1 MVLFKVKEF
10 IEYLEYIVNKIY
22 NDKILQG
29 IITKETSLYFND
41 IMKENINDKNKEI
54 DYIEVM
60 KDILY
65 SYLKGSNDEYIK
77 LISNTMMNNFIL
89 YKKRMISKK
98 LNIYKKQ
105 ELLLIKENLFIWKKD
120 SLNNNSKSNN
130 LRDNYFHLNLNVG
143 PIMNNSNG
151 GSIIINNNNQLNY
164 KTRNYNYSNRNK
176 REKIDS
182 YERKKERGEIDDKIK
197 KNRYSSEKI
206 VNKFIRRQ
214 EKYSMNNSQKK
225 EEMIKEN
232 EEENKLIYTFEPEI
246 NSSLRKL
253 YKKDNLNVSK
263 RLYNDSI
270 IRNNKR
276 LEKEMNN
283 KSKNISLSGKPYNKN
298 KYIELYE
305 DSKLRKGKKEELIKR
320 IEKECGYTYEP
331 NITNKKHNIKKNFK
345 KKENISFN
353 NRKRSKI
360 NNLKK
365 IEKNNSCKS
374 LLIKN
379 NKKENKDRKDI

>member
-1 MVLFKVKEF
+1 
-10 IEYLEYIVNKIY
+10 
-22 NDKILQG
+22 
-29 IITKETSLYFND
+29 
-41 IMKENINDKNKEI
+41 MKENINYNNKEI
-54 DYIEVM
+54 DYIEIM

-77 LISNTMMNNFIL
+77 FISNAMMNNFIL
-89 YKKRMISKK
+89 YKKKMISRK
-98 LNIYKKQ
+98 LNNILIIYKKQ
-105 ELLLIKENLFIWKKD
+105 ELLLIKEKLFIWKKNT
-120 SLNNNSKSNN
+120 LNKYESKIDISNH

-143 PIMNNSNG
+143 PIMNNSSG
-151 GSIIINNNNQLNY
+151 GSIIINNNNELNY
-164 KTRNYNYSNRNK
+164 KSRNYIHSYNANK
-176 REKIDS
+176 RQKINS
-182 YERKKERGEIDDKIK
+182 YEKKKEIREIDDKMR

-232 EEENKLIYTFEPEI
+232 EEENRLIYTFEPKI

-253 YKKDNLNVSK
+253 YKKDNLHVSK

-276 LEKEMNN
+276 LEKEMCN
-283 KSKNISLSGKPYNKN
+283 KSKNTSLSGKPYNNK

-305 DSKLRKGKKEELIKR
+305 DSKLRKEKNEELIKR

-331 NITNKKHNIKKNFK
+331 NISYKKNNIRKNFK
-345 KKENISFN
+345 KIERNQKNIENKSFN
-353 NRKRSKI
+353 KIKINKGKNNKI

-365 IEKNNSCKS
+365 VEKNNSCKFF
-374 LLIKN
+374 LMKN
-379 NKKENKDRKDI
+379 NKKENKDSKDN

>member
-1 MVLFKVKEF
+1 
-10 IEYLEYIVNKIY
+10 
-22 NDKILQG
+22 
-29 IITKETSLYFND
+29 
-41 IMKENINDKNKEI
+41 MKENINDKNKEI

-98 LNIYKKQ
+98 LNNILIIYKKQ

-120 SLNNNSKSNN
+120 SLNNNSKSKIHISNN

-182 YERKKERGEIDDKIK
+182 YEIKKERGEIDDKIK

-331 NITNKKHNIKKNFK
+331 NITNKKHNIRKNFK